1 VTDQD
6 LAHRILASAA
16 DFAIISV
23 DRTGHVTSW
32 NPGAENL
39 LGWDADEMMG
49 QACDRIFTDE
59 DREAGTPANE
69 MQVAR
74 DAGKSVNERW
84 HVRRNGDR
92 FWGSGLMM
100 PLLDQAGSID
110 GFTKIMRD
118 RTAERSTEQRYNAL
132 TAALPGLLFIT
143 DTGGQ
148 LTDTN
153 ALFQSYTGRSSAEL
167 DGDRWHETLHD
178 DERDEVVELWRQSV
192 RSGEPFR
199 ARYRLRDAEGNYRC
213 FDCRATASRDEEG
226 RAVRWM
232 GTCLDVEN
240 DARARAA
247 LERLNVA
254 LEHRVA
260 QGTDDLASAIEELQ
274 VEIAQRIEAEEA
286 LRQAQKM
293 EAIGQLTGGVA
304 HDFNNL
310 LTVILGSAELLR
322 RSDITDEKRHR
333 YISAIVDTAQRASAL
348 IAQLLAFARRQPL
361 TPELFDVGQKLK
373 DMGQLLDTTLGPKV
387 RYTLDIQCEPCH
399 VLADPSQFDTAMLN
413 LAVNAR
419 DAMEGEGRLTITVAA
434 ADFIPAIRGH
444 AIRRGKFIKVTVDD
458 SGPGISPQQADHVFE
473 PFYTTKNVG
482 KGTGLGLS
490 QVHGFSK
497 QSGGDITI
505 EEAPGGGARFS
516 LYLPSES
523 GTLKPEAIGDIA
535 SSRRIGDGQGSVLIV
550 EDNEMVGQLAADLL
564 GDLGYVTTWAHDA
577 AGALELLANGADRFD
592 IVFSD
597 IVMPGMSGIELAH
610 RIRTEHPRLPIILT
624 SGYSHV
630 LADEGNHGFEVLRK
644 PYSAQSLTRLLGRL
658 LGATDGEPQNI

>member
-1 VTDQD
+1 
-6 LAHRILASAA
+6 
-16 DFAIISV
+16 
-23 DRTGHVTSW
+23 
-32 NPGAENL
+32 
-39 LGWDADEMMG
+39 MMG
-49 QACDRIFTDE
+49 QTCDRIFTDE
-59 DREAGTPANE
+59 DRDAGTPAKE
-69 MQVAR
+69 MEVAGHV
-74 DAGKSVNERW
+74 GKSVNERW

-100 PLLDQAGSID
+100 PLLDAAGAID

-118 RTAERSTEQRYNAL
+118 RTTERSTEQRYNAL
-132 TAALPGLLFIT
+132 TAALPGLMFIT

-178 DERDEVVELWRQSV
+178 EERDEVVELWRQSV
-192 RSGEPFR
+192 KSGEPFR
-199 ARYRLRDAEGNYRC
+199 ARYRVRDTDGNYRC

-226 RAVRWM
+226 RIVRWM

-240 DARARAA
+240 DARARVA

-254 LEHRVA
+254 LEHKVT

-274 VEIAQRIEAEEA
+274 GEIAQRIDAEEA

-322 RSDITDEKRHR
+322 KSDIADEKRQR
-333 YISAIVDTAQRASAL
+333 YISAIVDTAERASAL
-348 IAQLLAFARRQPL
+348 TAQLLAFARRQPL
-361 TPELFDVGQKLK
+361 VPELFDVGQKLT
-373 DMGQLLDTTLGPKV
+373 DMGQLLETTLGPKV
-387 RYTLDIQCEPCH
+387 RYALDIRCEPCH
-399 VLADPSQFDTAMLN
+399 VLADPSQFDTAVLN

-419 DAMEGEGRLTITVAA
+419 DAMEGEGCLAITVSA
-434 ADFIPAIRGH
+434 ADLVPAIRGH
-444 AIRRGKFIKVTVDD
+444 GIRRGKFIKVTVDD
-458 SGPGISPQQADHVFE
+458 SGPGISREQADRVFE
-473 PFYTTKNVG
+473 PFYTTKNIG

-497 QSGGDITI
+497 QSGGDIAV
-505 EEAPGGGARFS
+505 EESPGGGARFS
-516 LYLPSES
+516 LYLPSEN
-523 GTLKPEAIGDIA
+523 GTPKPDVIGEIA
-535 SSRRIGDGQGSVLIV
+535 SSRRLGDGQGSVLIV
-550 EDNEMVGQLAADLL
+550 EDNEMVGQFAADLL
-564 GDLGYVTTWAHDA
+564 GDLGYVTTWAQDA
-577 AGALELLANGADRFD
+577 AGALELLANDAERFD

-597 IVMPGMSGIELAH
+597 IVMPGMSGIDLAH
-610 RIRTEHPRLPIILT
+610 MIRSDHPHLPIILT

-630 LADEGNHGFEVLRK
+630 LAEEGNHGFEVLRK
-644 PYSAQSLTRLLGRL
+644 PYSAQSLTRILGRL
-658 LGATDGEPQNI
+658 LGAADAGSRHDLTR